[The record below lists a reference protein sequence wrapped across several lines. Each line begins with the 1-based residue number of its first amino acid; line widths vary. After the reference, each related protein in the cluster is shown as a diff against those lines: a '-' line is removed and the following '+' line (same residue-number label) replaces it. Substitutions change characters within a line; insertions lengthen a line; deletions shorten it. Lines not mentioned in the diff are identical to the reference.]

1 MAIKYVIII
10 SKQVLKHFVKSRNT
24 KAIFSFF
31 IMFLGFA
38 LWIGEQERQ
47 HHQELAKKYS
57 QEVRQ
62 RWEAN
67 PDKHPHRMAHYGYVV
82 FREKFPLSFFD
93 YGMDAY
99 TGKSVFLEAHKQNTV
114 NFSEAGH
121 SSSLLRFG
129 QVSVAM
135 ILQLLMPLFLFFL
148 GYDLIAKEKEQGI
161 LKLLFTQ
168 GISWQT
174 LILGKTLGLLL
185 ASLIILLPTALFGL
199 ILLLSN
205 TVEIDIIL
213 RYGLLILSYSI
224 YFFIISL
231 IAVLVSAQS
240 QTAKSS
246 LMKLIG
252 CWLFLIFI
260 LPRIAQVV
268 GQNLYPAP
276 SKIEFDKNVEAEL
289 IKQGDSHNPDDL
301 HYKALKDSIIRAY
314 GVDSIQKLPFNYAGF
329 VMKEGE
335 KLSSETYN
343 RHQARLVEIYKNQQ
357 NVFRMTAFINPF
369 VAIKNISMAL
379 TGTDF
384 YSYNDF
390 QTQAE
395 KFRYQ
400 LAQTMN
406 ELQIKHIGNKVKN
419 SSDKKAKLDR
429 KEWLNFPD
437 FKHKFS
443 SIKSAFDTEKISF
456 VALLFWVMVLFFP
469 IRYANR
475 WFKII

>member
-1 MAIKYVIII
+1 MTIKYAIII
-10 SKQVLKHFVKSRNT
+10 AEQVVKQFAKSRNT
-24 KAIFSFF
+24 RGLFAFF
-31 IMFLGFA
+31 IIFLGFA
-38 LWIGEQERQ
+38 LQIGVQEMLN
-47 HHQELAKKYS
+47 HQELAEHYS

-67 PDKHPHRMAHYGYVV
+67 PDKHPHRMAHYGYVA
-82 FREKFPLSFFD
+82 FRQKFPLSFFD
-93 YGMDAY
+93 FGMDAY

-129 QVSVAM
+129 QISAAM
-135 ILQLLMPLFLFFL
+135 ILQILVPLFLFFL
-148 GYDLIAKEKEQGI
+148 GYDLIAKEREQGI

-174 LILGKTLGLLL
+174 LILGKTVGLFL
-185 ASLIILLPTALFGL
+185 ASLFILLPTALFGL
-199 ILLLSN
+199 VLLLSN
-205 TVEIDIIL
+205 AFEMDILL
-213 RYGLLILSYSI
+213 RYGLLILAYTV

-231 IAVLVSAQS
+231 MAVLVSAQS

-252 CWLFLIFI
+252 CWLFLILI
-260 LPRIAQVV
+260 LPRIAQVT
-268 GQNLYPAP
+268 GQNVYPAP

-301 HYKALKDSIIRAY
+301 HYKAFKDSVMKAY
-314 GVDSIQKLPFNYAGF
+314 GVDSTHKLPFNYSGL

-335 KLSSETYN
+335 KLSAETYN
-343 RHQARLVEIYKNQQ
+343 RHQARLIEIYENQQ
-357 NVFRMTAFINPF
+357 NVLRLTAFFNPF
-369 VAIKNISMAL
+369 IAVKNISMAL

-384 YSYNDF
+384 YTFNDF
-390 QTQAE
+390 QAQSE

-406 ELQIKHIGNKVKN
+406 ELQIKHISNRVKN
-419 SSDKKAKLDR
+419 SADKKAKLDR
-429 KEWLNFPD
+429 QEWVNFPD
-437 FKHKFS
+437 FKHHFS
-443 SIKSAFDTEKISF
+443 SIQSAFDSEKISF
-456 VALLFWVMVLFFP
+456 AALFFWIMLLFFP
-469 IRYANR
+469 IRYANQ

>member
-1 MAIKYVIII
+1 MTIKYAIII
-10 SKQVLKHFVKSRNT
+10 AEQVIKQFAKSKNT
-24 KAIFSFF
+24 RLIFTFF
-31 IMFLGFA
+31 LVFLGFA

-47 HHQELAKKYS
+47 HHQELATHYS

-62 RWEAN
+62 RWEAS
-67 PDKHPHRMAHYGYVV
+67 PDKHPHRMAHYGYVA
-82 FREKFPLSFFD
+82 FRQKFPLSFFD
-93 YGMDAY
+93 FGMDAY

-129 QVSVAM
+129 QISAAM
-135 ILQLLMPLFLFFL
+135 ILQLLVPLFLFFL

-174 LILGKTLGLLL
+174 LILGKTLGLFLT
-185 ASLIILLPTALFGL
+185 SLFILVPTALFGL
-199 ILLLSN
+199 ILLFFNGFEVDTLS
-205 TVEIDIIL
+205 
-213 RYGLLILSYSI
+213 RYGLLILVYAL

-246 LMKLIG
+246 LIKLIG
-252 CWLFLIFI
+252 CWLFLMLI
-260 LPRIAQVV
+260 LPRIAQVI
-268 GQNLYPAP
+268 GQNVYPAP
-276 SKIEFDKNVEAEL
+276 SKIAFDKTVEGEL
-289 IKQGDSHNPDDL
+289 IKQGDSHNPDDPY
-301 HYKALKDSIIRAY
+301 YKALKDSVMKAY
-314 GVDSIQKLPFNYAGF
+314 RVDSTHKLPFNYAGL

-335 KLSSETYN
+335 KLSAETYN
-343 RHQARLVEIYKNQQ
+343 RHQARLVEIYENQQ
-357 NVFRMTAFINPF
+357 NVLRLTAFVNPF
-369 VAIKNISMAL
+369 LAIKNISMAL

-384 YSYNDF
+384 QSYNHF

-406 ELQIKHIGNKVKN
+406 ELQIKHISNKVKN
-419 SSDKKAKLDR
+419 SADKNAKLDR
-429 KEWLNFPD
+429 QEWRNFPD
-437 FKHKFS
+437 FKHHFLTIS
-443 SIKSAFDTEKISF
+443 SIFDAEKISF
-456 VALLFWVMVLFFP
+456 AALFFWIVLLFIP
-469 IRYANR
+469 IRYANQ

>member
-10 SKQVLKHFVKSRNT
+10 SKQVLKHFAKSRNT

-47 HHQELAKKYS
+47 HHQEVAKKYS

-67 PDKHPHRMAHYGYVV
+67 PDKHPHRMAHYGYVA

-93 YGMDAY
+93 FGMDAY

-129 QVSVAM
+129 EISVAM

-174 LILGKTLGLLL
+174 LISGKTLGLFL
-185 ASLIILLPTALFGL
+185 ASLFILLPTALFGL

-205 TVEIDIIL
+205 TVETDIIL

-224 YFFIISL
+224 ILY
-231 IAVLVSAQS
+231 Q
-240 QTAKSS
+240 
-246 LMKLIG
+246 
-252 CWLFLIFI
+252 FL
-260 LPRIAQVV
+260 
-268 GQNLYPAP
+268 
-276 SKIEFDKNVEAEL
+276 
-289 IKQGDSHNPDDL
+289 
-301 HYKALKDSIIRAY
+301 
-314 GVDSIQKLPFNYAGF
+314 
-329 VMKEGE
+329 
-335 KLSSETYN
+335 
-343 RHQARLVEIYKNQQ
+343 
-357 NVFRMTAFINPF
+357 
-369 VAIKNISMAL
+369 
-379 TGTDF
+379 
-384 YSYNDF
+384 
-390 QTQAE
+390 
-395 KFRYQ
+395 
-400 LAQTMN
+400 
-406 ELQIKHIGNKVKN
+406 
-419 SSDKKAKLDR
+419 
-429 KEWLNFPD
+429 
-437 FKHKFS
+437 
-443 SIKSAFDTEKISF
+443 
-456 VALLFWVMVLFFP
+456 
-469 IRYANR
+469 
-475 WFKII
+475 

>member
-1 MAIKYVIII
+1 MAIKYAIII
-10 SKQVLKHFVKSRNT
+10 AEQVVKQYAKSRNT
-24 KAIFSFF
+24 IGLFAFF
-31 IMFLGFA
+31 IVFLGFA

-47 HHQELAKKYS
+47 HHQALASHYS

-62 RWEAN
+62 RWEAS
-67 PDKHPHRMAHYGYVV
+67 PDKHPHRMAHYGYVA
-82 FREKFPLSFFD
+82 FRQKFPLSFFD
-93 YGMDAY
+93 FGMDAY

-129 QVSVAM
+129 QISAAM
-135 ILQLLMPLFLFFL
+135 ILQLLVPLFLFFL
-148 GYDLIAKEKEQGI
+148 GYDLIAKEREQGI

-174 LILGKTLGLLL
+174 LILGKTLGLFLV
-185 ASLIILLPTALFGL
+185 SLFILLPTVLFGL
-199 ILLLSN
+199 ILILSN
-205 TVEIDIIL
+205 AFETDILL
-213 RYGLLILSYSI
+213 RYALLILSYTF

-252 CWLFLIFI
+252 IWLFLMLI
-260 LPRIAQVV
+260 LPRIAQVI
-268 GQNLYPAP
+268 GQNVYPAP
-276 SKIEFDKNVEAEL
+276 SKIEFDKTVEAEL

-314 GVDSIQKLPFNYAGF
+314 GVDSIQKLPFNYAGL

-335 KLSSETYN
+335 KLSAETYN
-343 RHQARLVEIYKNQQ
+343 RHQAGLVKVYENQQ
-357 NVFRMTAFINPF
+357 NVLRLTAFFNPYL
-369 VAIKNISMAL
+369 AIKNISMAL
-379 TGTDF
+379 SGTDF
-384 YSYNDF
+384 YAFNDF

-406 ELQIKHIGNKVKN
+406 ELQINHIGNKVKN
-419 SSDKKAKLDR
+419 SADKKAKLDR
-429 KEWLNFPD
+429 QEWLNIPD
-437 FKHKFS
+437 FKHKFL

-456 VALLFWVMVLFFP
+456 VALLFWVMLLFFP
-469 IRYANR
+469 IRYANQ